1 MCIACWAESKCEPRS
16 IVAANTTW
24 SSSPTMPIEL
34 FKTPLATSEPPRHFK
49 RGPHSQPPVNSAS
62 QGPIQTNN
70 TFNNLLL
77 DDQTFPTWPLP
88 YSLWVCKDGDA
99 DWGMAFNHTESS
111 QLVFGPDP
119 NQSPAQFFFNPPKV
133 KSFAFTAPDFKSN
146 LRVTT
151 IKNDKLSALVELA
164 NGVGRIS
171 MPLAYGMGFVTGI
184 YENLVP
190 VLASQVGFM
199 EFRKVGVVNQNRTA
213 KYTAKLFN
221 QITWLVYVSG
231 DPNID
236 LRLADNNHIV
246 ASGPSKL
253 CVVQVCKGE
262 SPAYD
267 DTCGKYP
274 IDVKL
279 SGSVDPDRKTG
290 NYAFN
295 YETQGASNSGSSLVW
310 CLPHHQMTLTDDVRR
325 RDSGLQLDSP
335 TNGPMRAYVTDKLSM
350 VVADLP
356 VDIGFEPWT
365 SVGGFGYSR
374 QNYTPEIQSLIRQV
388 ASQEVE
394 QDVAGQCDLDS
405 MYFGGKQLD
414 KYAYLALVAFFVLR
428 DLDLTARI
436 LPKIKAAIEKY
447 AKNQQQHPLRYDESW
462 KGVIS
467 DTPPDQD
474 FGNSNYN
481 DHHFHYGY
489 HIHAIAIVARIDPEW
504 LSANNNLVYDYAI
517 TLIRDYGNPS
527 DSDPFFPQFR
537 NFDWFHGHSFAHGI
551 FPSGDGKNEESSS
564 EDYHSVYALKLF
576 GKVIGNLELENAA
589 NLMLGIMKSS
599 LNLYMMYT
607 SDNNILP
614 PRFTA
619 NKVSGILFENKI
631 DFATFFGRGTV
642 GDEYVHGI
650 HMIPI
655 TPMSSYIRGPRY
667 VKEEWDQKLAGIVDK
682 IPDGWQGILKLNA
695 GLFDPKYSWRWFS
708 RGDWQ
713 DNLIDPG
720 MTRSWA
726 LAYLAGIGGAK

>member
-1 MCIACWAESKCEPRS
+1 M
-16 IVAANTTW
+16 VVD
-24 SSSPTMPIEL
+24 L
-34 FKTPLATSEPPRHFK
+34 FQNPLSTSEPPAHFK
-49 RGPHSQPPVNSAS
+49 RKPHSQPPVNSAAN
-62 QGPIQTNN
+62 GPLQTNN

-77 DDQTFPTWPLP
+77 DDQTFPIWPLP
-88 YSLWVCKDGDA
+88 YSMWVCKDGDA
-99 DWGMAFNHTESS
+99 DWGMALNHTDSS
-111 QLVFGPDP
+111 QYVFGPDP
-119 NQSPAQFFFNPPKV
+119 NQDPAQFFFNPPKI
-133 KSFAFTAPDFKSN
+133 KSFAFTAPGFGNN
-146 LRVTT
+146 LKVTT
-151 IKNDKLSALVELA
+151 VKSGKLSALVQLE
-164 NGVGRIS
+164 NGQGRIS

-190 VLASQVGFM
+190 VLTSQVGFM
-199 EFRKVGVVNQNRTA
+199 EFKKVGIVNQNRTA
-213 KYTAKLFN
+213 KYSVKLFD
-221 QITWLVYVSG
+221 QKTWSIYLSG

-246 ASGPSKL
+246 ASGSSKL
-253 CVVQVCKGE
+253 CVVQVCKGD

-267 DTCGKYP
+267 DACGMYP
-274 IDVKL
+274 ISVKL
-279 SGSVDPDRKTG
+279 SGSVDAERKSGKYSFKYDTHG
-290 NYAFN
+290 S
-295 YETQGASNSGSSLVW
+295 SNSGSSLVW
-310 CLPHHQMTLTDDVRR
+310 CLPHHQVMLSPDIKK
-325 RDSGLQLDSP
+325 RDSGMQLDSP
-335 TNGPMRAYVTDKLSM
+335 TNGPMRGYVTNELEM
-350 VVADLP
+350 TVQNLP
-356 VDIGFEPWT
+356 TDIGFEPWT
-365 SVGGFGYSR
+365 SVDGFSFDA
-374 QNYTPEIQSLIRQV
+374 NNFTPEIKQLIGQV
-388 ASQEVE
+388 ASQEIE

-414 KYAYLALVAFFVLR
+414 KYAYLALVTHFVLQ
-428 DLDLTARI
+428 DQELTNKI

-447 AKNQQQHPLRYDESW
+447 ASNCQQHPLCYDESW

-474 FGNSNYN
+474 SGNSNYN

-489 HIHAIAIVARIDPEW
+489 HIHAIAIVARIDPGW
-504 LSANNNLVYDYAI
+504 LSANNNLVHDYAM
-517 TLIRDYGNPS
+517 TLVRDYGNPS
-527 DSDPFFPQFR
+527 DNDPFFPQFR

-576 GKVIGNLELENAA
+576 GNVIGNQELEMAA
-589 NLMLGIMKSS
+589 ALMLGIMKTS
-599 LNLYMMYT
+599 LNMYMMYT
-607 SDNNILP
+607 SDNELLP
-614 PRFTA
+614 KRFTA

-655 TPMSSYIRGPRY
+655 TPMSSYIRGSRY
-667 VKEEWDQKLAGIVDK
+667 VKEEWDAKLAGIVDK

-695 GLFDPKYSWRWFS
+695 GLFDPRYSWKWFS
-708 RGDWQ
+708 RNDWQ